1 MEIGYNGGAQHQ
13 SLAAS
18 WPARPSTLK
27 HGDSRRAWEQGL
39 EYYLSADQ
47 LGFDFVTTTEHHYSA
62 SIDPNSAMTGA
73 VLSQQL
79 RRARLH
85 VGLSL
90 PMLNPV
96 RVAEEIALLDVMAN
110 GRLSVAMLSD
120 TPNEAM
126 TYFKINPVESGAR
139 FQEAVELVKAC
150 WDEPEPFAWEGR
162 FYRYRTIAVSPPAV
176 TPGGPRVLMSGS
188 NQAAIDFVARHRAD
202 LVLSDIGL
210 ADTAER
216 VQMFYDSAQLTGWH
230 AGKSNVLYRNMCYVA
245 DTDEQALADVSGHGY
260 GNVDLTD
267 TFKPPLLCGSPAT
280 VIEQLRKFHHAGVGK
295 VDLTF
300 NGLGLPRELARQSMK
315 RFAAEVLPA
324 VHEFA
329 DDTVRI

>member
-1 MEIGYNGGAQHQ
+1 MEIGYAPHQ
-13 SLAAS
+13 PLAAS
-18 WPARPSTLK
+18 WPARPSALK
-27 HGDSRRAWEQGL
+27 QGDSHRAWEQAL

-47 LGFDFVTTTEHHYSA
+47 LGFDFVTTTEHHYNA
-62 SIDPNSAMTGA
+62 SIDPNPAMTGA

-85 VGLSL
+85 VGLSV

-120 TPNEAM
+120 TPNDAM
-126 TYFKINPVESGAR
+126 TYFNINPVESGAC

-162 FYRYRTIAVSPPAV
+162 FHRFRTIAVSPSAV
-176 TPGGPRVLMSGS
+176 TPGGPRMIMSGS
-188 NQAAIDFVARHRAD
+188 NQAAIDFVVRHRAD
-202 LVLSDIGL
+202 LALSGTGVV
-210 ADTAER
+210 DTAQR
-216 VQMFYDSAQLTGWH
+216 VQMFHVSAQLTGWH
-230 AGKSNVLYRNMCYVA
+230 ADRSNVLYRNMCYVA
-245 DTDEQALADVSGHGY
+245 STDEQALADVSGHGY
-260 GNVDLTD
+260 GSVDLTG
-267 TFKPPLLCGSPAT
+267 TFRPPVFCGSPVT
-280 VIEQLRKFHHAGVGK
+280 VIEQLREFHRAGVGK
-295 VDLTF
+295 VDLAF
-300 NGLGLPRELARQSMK
+300 SGLGLPRDLARKSMEL
-315 RFAAEVLPA
+315 FAAEVLPA